1 MFGNAKRLR
10 RGLLVALATVLT
22 LANIAPLL
30 WIALSGFKTRL
41 EIFTLPPVWIPSSL
55 NLSNFAAVLEDNLG
69 ALLNSVTV
77 TGISTLLVLAIGLPA
92 AFALTVFDFKRKGDL
107 EMWILSTRM
116 MPPIAAAIP
125 LFLLFNATDL
135 LDTRLGLLIVYTG
148 FNLPFAVW
156 LATSFFRQMPM
167 EVIEAARVDGATWW
181 QVLTRVAVPLNVGGI
196 ATVTIFSAIFA
207 WNELLLPLFLTNNSA
222 KTFTVV
228 LTEFQG
234 QTNTVWEQMAAGA
247 AIQILPIVVLTF
259 FVQRYIVTGVTMGAV
274 K

>member
-1 MFGNAKRLR
+1 MRARSR
-10 RGLLVALATVLT
+10 RSLLLLLATVLT
-22 LANIAPLL
+22 ALNVAPLV

-55 NLSNFAAVLEDNLG
+55 YVKNFAEVLDRNMPY
-69 ALLNSVTV
+69 LLNSIVI
-77 TGISTLLVLAIGLPA
+77 TGTATLAVLVIGLPA
-92 AFALTVFDFKRKGDL
+92 AFAFALFSFRRKADL

-116 MPPIAAAIP
+116 MPPIAAAVP
-125 LFLLFNATDL
+125 LFLAGRATGL
-135 LDTRLGLLIVYTG
+135 LDTHLGLIIVYTG

-156 LATSFFRQMPM
+156 LATSFFRQLPPA
-167 EVIEAARVDGATWW
+167 VIEAARVDGCTWW
-181 QVLTRVAVPLNVGGI
+181 QVFTRVALPLNVGGI
-196 ATVTIFSAIFA
+196 ATVSIFTSIFA
-207 WNELLLPLFLTNNSA
+207 WNELLLPLFLTNNKA

-247 AIQILPIVVLTF
+247 AIQTLPIVILTF
-259 FVQRYIVTGVTMGAV
+259 FVQRYIVSGVTMGAV